1 MIVHRMRPV
10 VFVSRIESWRPVDG
24 KKVSCF
30 IEKIFFVK
38 RFIIGRTKEQIGNIE
53 ENNFG

>member
-1 MIVHRMRPV
+1 MRPV